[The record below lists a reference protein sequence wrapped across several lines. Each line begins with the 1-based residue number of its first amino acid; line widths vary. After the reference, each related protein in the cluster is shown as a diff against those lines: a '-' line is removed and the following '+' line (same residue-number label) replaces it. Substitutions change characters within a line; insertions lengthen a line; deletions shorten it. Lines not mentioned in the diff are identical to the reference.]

1 MILKLIE
8 NDCMS
13 DKTINYIGMGLGILV
28 TIMIVSLS
36 EESVLTMRSSDTIYY
51 DILDYYDDY
60 LGYYF
65 AWNYTGWFRFLLSCI
80 GFFLSF
86 KFRTTLGGLIGNFH
100 EKM

>member
-1 MILKLIE
+1 ME

-36 EESVLTMRSSDTIYY
+36 KESVLAMSSSDTIYY
-51 DILDYYDDY
+51 DILYYFD
-60 LGYYF
+60 YYF
-65 AWNYTGWFRFLLSCI
+65 AWDYTVWFRFLLFCI

-86 KFRTTLGGLIGNFH
+86 KFRATLGGLIGNFH
-100 EKM
+100 KKM